1 MGLHVLAGPGCDA
14 VGKDAYADAHMGP
27 DDVKISVGSIYKAL
41 TGSDGI
47 PSDNTAALRLALYL
61 RTTAISQA
69 RKQELSGFVLT
80 SNGNRRDD
88 LDRLV
93 RETGSPGVLVL
104 KMSASASL
112 LEDRQARARQARV
125 VRRAPAGVRA
135 RWFGRYTPGPD
146 DREVTP

>member
-1 MGLHVLAGPGCDA
+1 MALEVLAGPGCDD
-14 VGKDAYADAHMGP
+14 VGKDAYAVAHMGP

-47 PSDNTAALRLALYL
+47 PSENTAALRLALYL
-61 RTTAISQA
+61 RTTALSQA

-80 SNGNRRDD
+80 SNGRRDD

-104 KMSASASL
+104 KMS
-112 LEDRQARARQARV
+112 EKQACARIAKLVPAGAR
-125 VRRAPAGVRA
+125 REACETGVRA

>member
-1 MGLHVLAGPGCDA
+1 MGLHVLSGPGCDSI
-14 VGKDAYADAHMGP
+14 GKDAYADAHMGT

-41 TGSDGI
+41 TGSSGI
-47 PSDNTAALRLALYL
+47 PSENSAALRLALYL

-80 SNGNRRDD
+80 SNGNRGD

-93 RETGSPGVLVL
+93 RETGSPGVLVV
-104 KMSASASL
+104 KMS
-112 LEDRQARARQARV
+112 EKQACARIATLI
-125 VRRAPAGVRA
+125 PAGARREACETGVKS

>member
-1 MGLHVLAGPGCDA
+1 MGLHVLAGPGCDE

-27 DDVKISVGSIYKAL
+27 DDVKISVGSLYKAL

-47 PSDNTAALRLALYL
+47 PSENSTALRMALAM
-61 RTTAISQA
+61 RVTAIRLA
-69 RKQELSGFVLT
+69 REKQISGFVLT
-80 SNGNRRDD
+80 SNGRRGD

-104 KMSASASL
+104 KMSESAACAKIAKL
-112 LEDRQARARQARV
+112 VPAGARREACE
-125 VRRAPAGVRA
+125 AGVRA

-146 DREVTP
+146 DREVT